1 MDKVLAWVKKDW
13 LLKLLSVAVIFSL
26 SFSVY
31 TLYKS
36 LTLQPGQSV
45 TISGGTKIERPITQI
60 VDARLN
66 GSGNLVVTYSTGE
79 SREVGS
85 VSGKDGVDGRPP
97 TTQEIAL
104 AVKAY
109 CLTNKCS
116 ESPTSAQVLQA
127 VSAFC
132 ENGQCTGKNGKD
144 GKSATDEQVAEA
156 VAKYCAS
163 GKCQGATGV
172 AGSNGANGV
181 DGKDGKDGSSPQ
193 LACVNV
199 KDNSGN
205 QTSWVAWKYD
215 GEANTAYRRLYKI
228 DGDNNCINI

>member
-1 MDKVLAWVKKDW
+1 MNNIIAWIKKDW
-13 LLKLLSVAVIFSL
+13 LLKILTVMMLFSL
-26 SFSVY
+26 SFSIY

-79 SREVGS
+79 SREVGT
-85 VSGKDGVDGRPP
+85 VTGKDGADGRPP

-132 ENGQCTGKNGKD
+132 ENGQCTGKTGKD

-163 GKCQGATGV
+163 GKCQGAAGV
-172 AGSNGANGV
+172 AGSNGTNGV
-181 DGKDGKDGSSPQ
+181 DGKDGKDGASPQ
-193 LACVNV
+193 LSCVNV

-228 DGDNNCINI
+228 DGDSNCINI

>member
-163 GKCQGATGV
+163 GKCQGVSGV
-172 AGSNGANGV
+172 AGANGTNGV
-181 DGKDGKDGSSPQ
+181 DGKDGKDGASPQ
-193 LACVNV
+193 LSCVNI

-228 DGDNNCINI
+228 DGDSNCINI

>member
-1 MDKVLAWVKKDW
+1 MKNVLDWIVKDW
-13 LLKLLSVAVIFSL
+13 VLKILSVMMIFSL
-26 SFSVY
+26 SFSAY
-31 TLYKS
+31 TLYRS

-60 VDARLN
+60 IDARLN
-66 GSGNLVVTYSTGE
+66 SSGNLVVTYSTGE
-79 SREVGS
+79 SKEVGTI
-85 VSGKDGVDGRPP
+85 SGKDGVDGRPP
-97 TTQEIAL
+97 TAQEIAL

-132 ENGQCTGKNGKD
+132 ENGQCTGKTGKD

-172 AGSNGANGV
+172 AGSNGTNGV
-181 DGKDGKDGSSPQ
+181 DGKDGKDGASPR
-193 LACVNV
+193 LACVNT

-205 QTSWVAWKYD
+205 QTSWVAWKYE

-228 DGDNNCINI
+228 DGDSNCINI

>member
-1 MDKVLAWVKKDW
+1 MKSVLGWIMKDW
-13 LLKLLSVAVIFSL
+13 ILKILSVMMIFSL
-26 SFSVY
+26 SFSAY
-31 TLYKS
+31 TLYRS

-45 TISGGTKIERPITQI
+45 TISGGTKIEKPITQI

-132 ENGQCTGKNGKD
+132 ENGQCSGKSGKD

-163 GKCQGATGV
+163 GKCQGAVGE
-172 AGSNGANGV
+172 AGANGV
-181 DGKDGKDGSSPQ
+181 DGKDGKDGVSPQ
-193 LACVNV
+193 LSCVNI

-228 DGDNNCINI
+228 DGDSNCINI